1 MNKPALLALGTALG
15 SMAMAGPVMA
25 AGTGSMNNGT
35 SMSRTGG
42 MNTTG
47 GTSENTGMDANGG
60 MEQNNNENAGN
71 ASRKGQFTSKTS
83 VPTTGL
89 GSLYVA
95 PLASYTDDD
104 AERRSGFGVGGSLR
118 VGKIL
123 SEHFN
128 TELSLSGSHFFRHS
142 SAGNQWDTFSAG
154 LHGLFFFF
162 RGRAISPNLDVSPFI
177 DVGTEFVRSREKGAA
192 TGGNWSYN
200 NSPAFNAD
208 LGANFRLNNYGV
220 KLRMEGGYQWTLSGS
235 RPAATGGG
243 RYVFAEPQGFIG
255 VQIPLSS
262 QQAPPQQVATV
273 QDSDHDGVPNN
284 QDQCPNT
291 RQGVQVNQNGCA
303 LDSDHDNVPNGI
315 DQCPNTPPGTQ
326 VNAKGCPI
334 AKKQKDSDHDGVP
347 NSQDQCPNTPKGEQ
361 VLANGCAVKATRT
374 LKQVNFALNSSQ
386 LTGESKQALQIEAKR
401 LKKVFKQHPNA
412 HAQINGYTDSTG
424 AASYNK
430 KLSLRRAK
438 AVRQYLVSQGISA
451 NRLKAQGFGES
462 DPVATNKT
470 RTGRL
475 ENRRVEVKVL
485 K

>member
-15 SMAMAGPVMA
+15 SIAMAGPVMA
-25 AGTGSMNNGT
+25 AGAGSMNSGT
-35 SMSRTGG
+35 SMSQTGG

-47 GTSENTGMDANGG
+47 GTSENGG
-60 MEQNNNENAGN
+60 MEQNTSGN
-71 ASRKGQFTSKTS
+71 GSGLSRKGQFTSKSS

-89 GSLYVA
+89 ASLYVA
-95 PLASYTDDD
+95 PLASYTDND
-104 AERRSGFGVGGSLR
+104 AERRTGFGVGGSLR
-118 VGKIL
+118 IGKIL

-162 RGRAISPNLDVSPFI
+162 RGRSISPNVDVSPFV

-192 TGGNWSYN
+192 TGGNWSYQ

-220 KLRMEGGYQWTLSGS
+220 KLRMEGGYQWTLSNT
-235 RPAATGGG
+235 RPAAAGGG
-243 RYVFAEPQGFIG
+243 RYVFAEPQGYIG
-255 VQIPLSS
+255 IQIPLSS
-262 QQAPPQQVATV
+262 QQPPPRKVATV
-273 QDSDHDGVPNN
+273 KDSDHDGVPNN
-284 QDQCPNT
+284 QDQCPDT
-291 RQGVQVNQNGCA
+291 PRGAQVNAKGCA

-334 AKKQKDSDHDGVP
+334 KQKAKDSDHDGVP
-347 NSQDQCPNTPKGEQ
+347 NSKDQCPNTPRGEQ

-374 LKQVNFALNSSQ
+374 LKQVTFALNSSK
-386 LTGESKQALQIEAKR
+386 LTGESKQALQIEADR
-401 LKKVFKQHPNA
+401 LKKVFKQHPKA
-412 HAQINGYTDSTG
+412 HVQINGYTDSTG

-438 AVRQYLVSQGISA
+438 AVRQYLVKQGISG
-451 NRLKAQGFGES
+451 NRLKAKGFGES
-462 DPVATNKT
+462 NPVASNKT

>member
-1 MNKPALLALGTALG
+1 MNKPALLALGTVLG

-25 AGTGSMNNGT
+25 AGTGSMNSGT

-42 MNTTG
+42 MNTAG
-47 GTSENTGMDANGG
+47 GTSENGSMDQNGG
-60 MEQNNNENAGN
+60 MEQNTNEQGNNS
-71 ASRKGQFTSKTS
+71 SRKGQFTSKSS

-95 PLASYTDDD
+95 PLASYTDND

-118 VGKIL
+118 IGKIL

-142 SAGNQWDTFSAG
+142 NAGNQWDTFSAG
-154 LHGLFFFF
+154 IHGLYFFF
-162 RGRAISPNLDVSPFI
+162 RGRSISSDLNVSPFL
-177 DVGTEFVRSREKGAA
+177 DVGAEYVRSREKGAA
-192 TGGNWSYN
+192 TGGRWSYH

-220 KLRMEGGYQWTLSGS
+220 KLRLEGGYQWTLSDS
-235 RPAATGGG
+235 RPAAAGGG

-262 QQAPPQQVATV
+262 QQPPKKKVATV
-273 QDSDHDGVPNN
+273 
-284 QDQCPNT
+284 
-291 RQGVQVNQNGCA
+291 
-303 LDSDHDNVPNGI
+303 
-315 DQCPNTPPGTQ
+315 
-326 VNAKGCPI
+326 
-334 AKKQKDSDHDGVP
+334 KDSDHDGVP
-347 NSQDQCPNTPKGEQ
+347 NSQDQCPNTPKGVRVNSKGCAIDSDHDGVPNYKDKCPDTPKGVQVNSKGCALDSDHDGVPNYKDKCPNTPKGEQ
-361 VLANGCAVKATRT
+361 VNANGCAVKATRT
-374 LKQVNFALNSSQ
+374 LKQVNFALNSSK
-386 LTGESKQALQIEAKR
+386 LTGENKRALQIEAKR
-401 LKKVFKQHPNA
+401 LKKVFKQHPKA

-430 KLSLRRAK
+430 KLSLHRAK
-438 AVRQYLVSQGISA
+438 AVRGYLVSQGVAAS
-451 NRLKAQGFGES
+451 RLKAQGFGES
-462 DPVATNKT
+462 NPVATNKT

-475 ENRRVEVKVL
+475 ENRRVEVKVM